1 MNNQPIYKNLS
12 LQDMD
17 GEEWRPVPDF
27 EGLYS
32 VSNMGRI
39 RSEPRTTETNN
50 GGYCTIHAKIKTQ
63 NKSKKGYLTVL
74 LYKDNKRYTKP
85 VHRYVALAF
94 IPNPD
99 NKPQVDHIN
108 GDKEDNRAISLRWT
122 TNDENYHNPA
132 TFGNQQRSCQ
142 TDEYRKKRSQQT
154 KEIWKEK
161 GDMYRSVLYSKK
173 TRDKIFESN
182 KQKKTV
188 YHYDENGVFIESFRS
203 MAEAQRITKV
213 NNISAFC
220 LGKHKPR
227 NRHIWSYQ
235 KLH

>member
-12 LQDMD
+12 LQDMM
-17 GEEWRPVPDF
+17 GEEWRPIPDF

-39 RSEPRTTETNN
+39 KSEPRIVETNN
-50 GGYCTIHAKIKTQ
+50 RASYVVHAKIKTQ
-63 NKSKKGYLTVL
+63 YKSKKGYLRVL

-94 IPNPD
+94 IQNPD
-99 NKPQVDHIN
+99 NKPQVDHIKGN
-108 GDKEDNRAISLRWT
+108 KEDNRATSLRWT
-122 TNDENYHNPA
+122 TNDENYHNPT

-142 TDEYRKKRSQQT
+142 TNEYRKKRSQQT
-154 KEIWKEK
+154 IEIWKEK
-161 GDMYRSVLYSKK
+161 GDMYRSVLYSKE

-188 YHYDENGVFIESFRS
+188 YHYDEKGIFIESFRS
-203 MAEAQRITKV
+203 MAEAQRKTKIYG
-213 NNISAFC
+213 ISNFC
-220 LGKHKPR
+220 LGKRQPR
-227 NRHIWSYQ
+227 NKHIWSYK

>member
-12 LQDMD
+12 LRDIE
-17 GEEWRPVPDF
+17 GEEWRPIPDF

-39 RSEPRTTETNN
+39 KSEYRIVETNN
-50 GGYCTIHAKIKTQ
+50 RTPYVVNAKIKTQ
-63 NKSKKGYLTVL
+63 NKNKKGYLTVL
-74 LYKDNKRYTKP
+74 LYKDNKCYSKQ

-108 GDKEDNRAISLRWT
+108 GNKEDNRATSLRWT

-142 TDEYRKKRSQQT
+142 TAEYRKKRSQ
-154 KEIWKEK
+154 
-161 GDMYRSVLYSKK
+161 
-173 TRDKIFESN
+173 
-182 KQKKTV
+182 
-188 YHYDENGVFIESFRS
+188 
-203 MAEAQRITKV
+203 
-213 NNISAFC
+213 
-220 LGKHKPR
+220 
-227 NRHIWSYQ
+227 
-235 KLH
+235 